1 MVMITINPILAI
13 GLIILLG
20 LIGGLLIKKAKLPTI
35 TGYIITG
42 IILSPSLWLLL
53 NLSPLIPPEL
63 VHGSWGLALIT
74 DFGLG
79 IIGFTVGGGLKLR
92 ELAGLGKVIP
102 LLLVFEAGGAIL
114 ITTLVLLLF
123 SPFLIELPSMNHYLA
138 FAILIGTMSCATA
151 PAATVAIVHEYRA
164 GGPMTSALL
173 AIVAIDD
180 AFALIAFAIGNAIAS
195 SLTGATISMVTMI
208 MHAVL
213 AVAVSL
219 GVGALLGF
227 LMISFERFFGEKLLV
242 WTLGVIT
249 FIVGL
254 FIYINEIFGVSLSYI
269 LCCMMMGL
277 VVANRGGR
285 SIEATYA
292 IEELVFV
299 LFFVYAGMSF
309 EIEALAIAGAI
320 GALIVIGR
328 WTGKYLGTRAAGRL
342 AKAPEVIRRYLGF
355 ALLPK
360 AGVTIGLAL
369 LASKSFPSIGVV
381 LLNGVLAST
390 IINEL
395 IAPPLTRYALFKA
408 GEAYA
413 KTV

>member
-1 MVMITINPILAI
+1 MINPILAV

-53 NLSPLIPPEL
+53 NLSPLIPPEFM
-63 VHGSWGLALIT
+63 HGSWGLALIT

-114 ITTLVLLLF
+114 ITTLILLLF

-151 PAATVAIVHEYRA
+151 PAATLAIVHEYRA
-164 GGPMTSALL
+164 RGPMTSALL

-195 SLTGATISMVTMI
+195 SLTGATISLVTMI
-208 MHAVL
+208 MHAIL
-213 AVAVSL
+213 EVAVSL
-219 GVGALLGF
+219 CVGALLGL
-227 LMISFERFFGEKLLV
+227 LMTYFEVFFGEKLLA

-285 SIEATYA
+285 SIKATYT

-309 EIEALAIAGAI
+309 EIEALATAGAI
-320 GALIVIGR
+320 GVLIVIGR
-328 WTGKYLGTRAAGRL
+328 WGGKYLGTRAAGRL
-342 AKAPEVIRRYLGF
+342 ARAPEVIQRYLGF

-360 AGVTIGLAL
+360 AGITIGLAL
-369 LASKSFPSIGVV
+369 LASKTFPSMGVV

-413 KTV
+413 EAI